1 MSETR
6 KNTAHAREAPPSRVK
21 RVSEGDETK
30 QSSAETAL
38 TPIQMLAVALAY
50 MTEADKV
57 RDPVER
63 AELVVVFGK
72 MVSRG
77 EMSEDGLGELIQFAF
92 ERAEA
97 TPIDDFLAEAAHEL
111 APLQKVAI
119 YINALDLML
128 ADGRVVE
135 SEQGLL
141 KKLQD
146 AFGIEHDTTRAIR
159 EVLFLKNDT
168 RMFLHPEH
176 PRNALG
182 AELHVTYGLPSPSNR
197 NSA

>member
-1 MSETR
+1 MQ
-6 KNTAHAREAPPSRVK
+6 KNTAYAPGDGETTPSSK
-21 RVSEGDETK
+21 
-30 QSSAETAL
+30 ETAL
-38 TPIQMLAVALAY
+38 TPIQILAVALAY
-50 MTEADKV
+50 MTDADKV
-57 RDPVER
+57 RDPAER
-63 AELVVVFGK
+63 AELLVVFGK

-77 EMSEDGLGELIQFAF
+77 EMSEDALGALIQFAF
-92 ERAEA
+92 DRAE
-97 TPIDDFLAEAAHEL
+97 TIPIDDFLEDAAHAL

-141 KKLQD
+141 KKIQT
-146 AFGIEHDTTRAIR
+146 AFGIEHDTVRAIR

-168 RMFLHPEH
+168 SMFLHPEH

-182 AELHVTYGLPSPSNR
+182 AELHVVYGLPSPAHGP
-197 NSA
+197 SA